1 LDRDTDRS
9 GGSGSP
15 TVVTSLPDDDDLV
28 VDDDITIDGEVSA
41 NGAAK
46 NGAAADGVAA
56 RDIPAVTDPAARNGL
71 YTDDADTAAVPAMPA
86 DSIGMPRGSQRKV
99 SAAQDRDSHDHDYDY
114 DHDEPASSAADDTM
128 VFTFDRPVS
137 APVAPAAD
145 DWAAADNGQ
154 PSPEDSLAVNMAAD
168 LFGTPVDRASFRS
181 PSVEQPA
188 PSPAPPDTVPPAPA
202 VSAATFAWEMPDP
215 PPTSSSSPARAFLRS
230 TGTVRDPGAGP
241 PPGPPPPP
249 AWNPTAPAAPPQA
262 PPRAPSPRPATTP
275 KGSSQRPARQAHLTV
290 ARVEPW
296 SVAKFTFVVSLVAFV
311 ILFVAVSVLYE
322 SLSAL
327 GVFESLQRVVSSVT
341 SSQASTGVNVSKWY
355 SASKVL
361 GITAILGGA
370 NIVLITAMST
380 IGAVVYNLISRL
392 VGGVEVT
399 LRETD

>member
-56 RDIPAVTDPAARNGL
+56 MDIPAVTDPAAQNGL
-71 YTDDADTAAVPAMPA
+71 YPDDAEGAAVPAMPA

-99 SAAQDRDSHDHDYDY
+99 SAAQDRDYHDHD
-114 DHDEPASSAADDTM
+114 HENDEPVAAAADDTM

-145 DWAAADNGQ
+145 DWAAVDNGQ
-154 PSPEDSLAVNMAAD
+154 PSPEDSHAANMAAD

-188 PSPAPPDTVPPAPA
+188 PSPAPRDTGPPAPA

-241 PPGPPPPP
+241 PPGPPPP
-249 AWNPTAPAAPPQA
+249 AWNPTTPTAPPQA
-262 PPRAPSPRPATTP
+262 PPRAPSARPATTP

-341 SSQASTGVNVSKWY
+341 SSQASTGVNVAKWF

>member
-28 VDDDITIDGEVSA
+28 VDDDIAIDGEVSA
-41 NGAAK
+41 NGTAK

-56 RDIPAVTDPAARNGL
+56 RDIPAVTDPAAQNGL

-86 DSIGMPRGSQRKV
+86 DSIGSPRGNQRKV
-99 SAAQDRDSHDHDYDY
+99 SAAQDRDAA
-114 DHDEPASSAADDTM
+114 DHDEPAPAAADDTM

-137 APVAPAAD
+137 APVGPAAD

-154 PSPEDSLAVNMAAD
+154 PPPEDSHAANMAAD

-230 TGTVRDPGAGP
+230 TGTIRDPGAGP

>member
-46 NGAAADGVAA
+46 NGAAADGVTA
-56 RDIPAVTDPAARNGL
+56 RSIPAVTDPAAENGL

-99 SAAQDRDSHDHDYDY
+99 PAAAQDRESHDD
-114 DHDEPASSAADDTM
+114 DEPVASTADDTM

-145 DWAAADNGQ
+145 DWAAADYGQ
-154 PSPEDSLAVNMAAD
+154 PSPQDAYAANMAAD

-181 PSVEQPA
+181 APAEQPA
-188 PSPAPPDTVPPAPA
+188 PSPAPDTVPPAPA

-230 TGTVRDPGAGP
+230 AGTVRNPSERP
-241 PPGPPPPP
+241 PPGPFGPPPP
-249 AWNPTAPAAPPQA
+249 AGGPGAAPTAPQA
-262 PPRAPSPRPATTP
+262 PPRAPSARPATP

-296 SVAKFTFVVSLVAFV
+296 SVTKFSFLVSLVAFI

-341 SSQASTGVNVSKWY
+341 SSQASTGVNAAKWF

-361 GITAILGGA
+361 GITALLGGF

>member
-56 RDIPAVTDPAARNGL
+56 RDIPAVTDPAAQNGL

-99 SAAQDRDSHDHDYDY
+99 SADQDRDAA
-114 DHDEPASSAADDTM
+114 DHDEPAAAAADDTM

-154 PSPEDSLAVNMAAD
+154 PSPEDSRAVNMAAD

-181 PSVEQPA
+181 APAEQTA
-188 PSPAPPDTVPPAPA
+188 PSPAPPDPGPPAPA
-202 VSAATFAWEMPDP
+202 VSAAAFAWEMPDP

-230 TGTVRDPGAGP
+230 AGTVRDPVAGP
-241 PPGPPPPP
+241 PPGPPPP
-249 AWNPTAPAAPPQA
+249 AWSPTAPTAPPQA
-262 PPRAPSPRPATTP
+262 PPRVTSARPATTP

-341 SSQASTGVNVSKWY
+341 SSQASTGVNVAKWY

-361 GITAILGGA
+361 GVTAILGGA